1 MNAISVTHSVPSRF
15 AAIVITLLLFGVI
28 AYLVSAFV
36 WLLPHAF
43 RHAREMSPDASG
55 FNLAVNALL
64 FAARF
69 VLDTYPGSLMTP
81 AFAVAG
87 LCTTVAGLWLG
98 KPPSASALLPWIAI
112 TIAVAGFGL
121 SSGETTLTGLASA
134 WPFYLSDAVIA
145 CLCWALARP
154 FW

>member
-1 MNAISVTHSVPSRF
+1 MTVPEKSTARTAEIFRNRSGSFERFTCRSEAGSR
-15 AAIVITLLLFGVI
+15 
-28 AYLVSAFV
+28 
-36 WLLPHAF
+36 AF

-55 FNLAVNALL
+55 FNLAVNALV

-98 KPPSASALLPWIAI
+98 KPPLASALLPWIAI